1 MKNGIKMLKKIVNLI
16 VNIAKLTLK
25 IAIFLPLLVFFAV
38 DFFIAFSIT
47 EYSFIIYGIVMV
59 ICLIS
64 FAATF
69 FASIRKVSYI
79 IFAISFIIYLLMFF
93 YYPPIV
99 ERHAIDRCFDSGSGV
114 WDYNEHRCRADC
126 WKWDK
131 EHGCYKI
138 ELNSL

>member
-1 MKNGIKMLKKIVNLI
+1 MKNGIKMLKKIENFI

-25 IAIFLPLLVFFAV
+25 IAIFLLLLVFFAV

-59 ICLIS
+59 ICLTS

-99 ERHAIDRCFDSGSGV
+99 ERQAIDRCFDSGSGV

-131 EHGCYKI
+131 EHGCYNI
-138 ELNSL
+138 E

>member
-1 MKNGIKMLKKIVNLI
+1 MKNGIKMLKKIGNFI
-16 VNIAKLTLK
+16 VNIAKFTLK
-25 IAIFLPLLVFFAV
+25 IAIFLLLLVFFAV

-59 ICLIS
+59 ICLTS

-99 ERHAIDRCFDSGSGV
+99 ERQAIDRCFDSGSGV

-126 WKWDK
+126 WKWDR
-131 EHGCYKI
+131 EYGCYKI

>member
-1 MKNGIKMLKKIVNLI
+1 MKNGIKMLKKIENFI

-25 IAIFLPLLVFFAV
+25 IAIFLLLLVFFAI

-47 EYSFIIYGIVMV
+47 EYSFVIYGIVMV
-59 ICLIS
+59 ICLTS

-99 ERHAIDRCFDSGSGV
+99 ERQAIDRCFDSGSGV